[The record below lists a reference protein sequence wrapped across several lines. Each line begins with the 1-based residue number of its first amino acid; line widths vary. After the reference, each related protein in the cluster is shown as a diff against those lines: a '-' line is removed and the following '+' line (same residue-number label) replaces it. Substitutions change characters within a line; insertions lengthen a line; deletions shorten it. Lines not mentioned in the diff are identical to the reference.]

1 MWHHQATEAI
11 QHMIVRYRMTPTAQA
26 RLAINTSWQEVKREM
41 DTLIKELEIKH
52 KEEEKDALA
61 YNEGRREIFR
71 SDKFHR

>member
-61 YNEGRREIFR
+61 DSQRWQKVLR
-71 SDKFHR
+71 